1 MKNFTIQLEMNL
13 QDTSLVFNIDSV
25 SGTLLKLSASQSESN
40 IDPTTGASVNYD
52 YGIIWDLDRN

>member
-1 MKNFTIQLEMNL
+1 MLEMNL

-40 IDPTTGASVNYD
+40 IDPTTGASVNYY

>member
-1 MKNFTIQLEMNL
+1 MLEMNL

-52 YGIIWDLDRN
+52 YGILWDLNRN